1 VVVCLDLDVTPQ
13 SYAESA
19 RLAFS
24 GNCANRWFHASL
36 QIVVFGNGKA
46 CLICNPDTGLS
57 GNAMM
62 RAGGEIHRRS
72 LAAVLAGT
80 GPETASTSS
89 IRPLAWNLTE
99 VSFNRVRDDLRAV
112 LDDQQATF
120 DLPGVGRVDLRRLG
134 FSPVELFVVAVQLA
148 TFRLTGRIASVS
160 QFVNTARYRCGGV
173 GTALVST
180 PEMETFQIA
189 LESPATDSG
198 HLRSLFDA
206 AVDSQKAACREA
218 RSRVPLSAALALFWS
233 SQTGARRRYVTGVL
247 RRLLVLIRTLGL
259 DDEGRG
265 RDVVLS
271 HPAIVSEVPM
281 VGRPGVRLPY
291 VRYFGLHYQML
302 DDRTRFTVMPGL
314 SWKISNADLAAALG
328 SAVDVL
334 LTRLSAGLSDLPG
347 AGIRRRIRDPDS

>member
-1 VVVCLDLDVTPQ
+1 MAVLGQP
-13 SYAESA
+13 SSA
-19 RLAFS
+19 RP
-24 GNCANRWFHASL
+24 RW
-36 QIVVFGNGKA
+36 
-46 CLICNPDTGLS
+46 
-57 GNAMM
+57 
-62 RAGGEIHRRS
+62 
-72 LAAVLAGT
+72 
-80 GPETASTSS
+80 
-89 IRPLAWNLTE
+89 
-99 VSFNRVRDDLRAV
+99 
-112 LDDQQATF
+112 
-120 DLPGVGRVDLRRLG
+120 
-134 FSPVELFVVAVQLA
+134 
-148 TFRLTGRIASVS
+148 
-160 QFVNTARYRCGGV
+160 
-173 GTALVST
+173 
-180 PEMETFQIA
+180 ETFQIA

-198 HLRSLFDA
+198 HLRGLFDA

-218 RSRVPLSAALALFWS
+218 RSRVPLSAALALFRS
-233 SQTGARRRYVTGVL
+233 GQTGARRRYVTGVL

-271 HPAIVSEVPM
+271 HPAIVPEVPM

-347 AGIRRRIRDPDS
+347 AGIRRRVRDPDS